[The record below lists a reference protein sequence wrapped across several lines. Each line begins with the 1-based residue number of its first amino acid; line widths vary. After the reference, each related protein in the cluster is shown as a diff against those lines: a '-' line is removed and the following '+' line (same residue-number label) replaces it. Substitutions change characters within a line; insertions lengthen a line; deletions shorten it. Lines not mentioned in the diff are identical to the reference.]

1 MIIPFHKKY
10 LDRNKKIKTL
20 NIKVTPNDP
29 SYQFYRDFVGTS
41 SMMMFNEMT
50 EDEID
55 ETSSSSTKTSFFDPK
70 IFIESL
76 FKTRQ
81 AEIQVILNG
90 TTAANFTTTTFT
102 NLSSEDD
109 VDVANTNDDD
119 SDKRQVDYTPDVY
132 FLIGAVSFIIFV
144 ILCLAMYKGIIILKT
159 SLRDSFDDTVPVP
172 GGVDLERQQQP
183 HQNSQQQ
190 RPELVQSVAS
200 GYLFNGTCC
209 YCCSTEIAESNP
221 YISPFHSAIN
231 F

>member
-1 MIIPFHKKY
+1 
-10 LDRNKKIKTL
+10 
-20 NIKVTPNDP
+20 
-29 SYQFYRDFVGTS
+29 
-41 SMMMFNEMT
+41 MMMFNEM

-55 ETSSSSTKTSFFDPK
+55 ETSSSSTKTFFDPK

-76 FKTRQ
+76 FKTRE

-102 NLSSEDD
+102 NLSEDD
-109 VDVANTNDDD
+109 VANANDDN

-172 GGVDLERQQQP
+172 GGDLERQQQP
-183 HQNSQQQ
+183 HQNPQQQ

-200 GYLFNGTCC
+200 GYLFNGNVQYTTFVKT
-209 YCCSTEIAESNP
+209 SSFISEIIRE
-221 YISPFHSAIN
+221 IN
-231 F
+231 FTTNKIISSFRVFQMSGSKFPQFSHTLWLHTVW